1 MGKGTVKTMTT
12 IGAVVACVMF
22 LAFGLN
28 VVLPNTVAGVIN
40 TLENGLRN
48 STGVTIDINGDNK
61 AGERTNKA
69 VVNGANDAAVKGAKV
84 GGFSKMQEENNGN

>member
-1 MGKGTVKTMTT
+1 MGKGPVKTMTT
-12 IGAVVACVMF
+12 IGAVVACVMI

-28 VVLPNTVAGVIN
+28 VVIPNTVAGVIN
-40 TLENGLRN
+40 VLENGLRN
-48 STGVTIDINGDNK
+48 ATGVTIDINGDNK

-84 GGFSKMQEENNGN
+84 GGFSKMQEENNGR